1 MVRVIWCTRYRHAH
15 PSRNGKSPL
24 KLIIASEGNE
34 FWTMAASLGLALII
48 LANQGA
54 TFLISS

>member
-1 MVRVIWCTRYRHAH
+1 MWCGRRHHAH

-24 KLIIASEGNE
+24 KLMIASEGNE
-34 FWTMAASLGLALII
+34 FWTMAANLGLALII

>member
-1 MVRVIWCTRYRHAH
+1 MVRVIWCTHAH